1 MCVRSGVAVNTL
13 DRVRGIHYP
22 RDQNSLPRPAL
33 GANPEMYSREWFYQE
48 SGKIT
53 TDLLDELLERLKKE
67 NDELYQVIEERVVNN
82 PEASILLR

>member
-1 MCVRSGVAVNTL
+1 
-13 DRVRGIHYP
+13 
-22 RDQNSLPRPAL
+22 
-33 GANPEMYSREWFYQE
+33 MYSREWFYQE

>member
-1 MCVRSGVAVNTL
+1 
-13 DRVRGIHYP
+13 
-22 RDQNSLPRPAL
+22 
-33 GANPEMYSREWFYQE
+33 MYSREWFYQE

-53 TDLLDELLERLKKE
+53 NELLERLKKE